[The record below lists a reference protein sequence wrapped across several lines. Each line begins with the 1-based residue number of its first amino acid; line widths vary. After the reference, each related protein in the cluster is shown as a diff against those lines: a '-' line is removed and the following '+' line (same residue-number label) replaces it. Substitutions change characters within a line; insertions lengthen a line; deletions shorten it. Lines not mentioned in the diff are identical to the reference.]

1 MLCRVDLTFPPGF
14 SSCYLFLCQVAPPVS
29 AECRRTSSTL
39 DVYVLII
46 NVCVTFLIDKI
57 HSSNYYF

>member
-1 MLCRVDLTFPPGF
+1 M
-14 SSCYLFLCQVAPPVS
+14 S